1 MIFYLSELFSY
12 CSTLQIPMVCY
23 NTLMNK
29 QIDIA
34 IIGAGA
40 SGLMLSAL
48 LDSKNKVLI
57 DNNSKVGSKI
67 LISGGGKCNVTNG
80 KVKSTNYLGEQRFIR
95 NIIKRF
101 DQYDLLK
108 WLSAR
113 GLKPIVRTRNQYF
126 CENSAKELVDVFK
139 AEGSSKIYL
148 LDTKVQGVEKIENY
162 FEIRTSR
169 GTVIAQKVV
178 IASGGLSFPK
188 IGATSI
194 GYDIAKSFGHT
205 VNTLSAGLVGF
216 TVQPEQFFFKE
227 LSGIAIDVK
236 ITIDKKE
243 VEGALLFAHKGISG
257 PAVLDASLYWNK
269 GKISIDFLPDLSI
282 ESLKFSKKHISK
294 ILGLPNRVAK
304 RFLEALKVED
314 RSANKLSHQEWQKIE
329 ELKEY
334 SFAPA
339 GTFGYSKAE
348 VTKGGVATDE
358 IDASSM
364 MSKKVDNLYFLG
376 EVLDVT
382 GELGGYNFQW
392 AFSTAF
398 VCAKGLK

>member
-1 MIFYLSELFSY
+1 
-12 CSTLQIPMVCY
+12 
-23 NTLMNK
+23 MNK
-29 QIDIA
+29 QVDIA

-40 SGLMLSAL
+40 SGLMFSAL
-48 LDSKNKVLI
+48 LDNQNIVLI
-57 DNNSKVGSKI
+57 DNNSKIGSKI

-80 KVKSTNYLGEQRFIR
+80 KVKPTNYLGEQHFVRD
-95 NIIKRF
+95 IIKRF

-108 WLSAR
+108 WLSVR
-113 GLKPIVRTRNQYF
+113 GLKPISRTRNQYF
-126 CENSAKELVDVFK
+126 CEHSAKELLDVFK
-139 AEGSSKIYL
+139 AEASSKTYL
-148 LDTKVQGVEKIENY
+148 LNTKVQKVEKINAH
-162 FEIRTSR
+162 FEILTTK
-169 GTVIAQKVV
+169 GTVVAKKVIV
-178 IASGGLSFPK
+178 ASGGLSFPK

-205 VNTLSAGLVGF
+205 VTMLSAGLVGF
-216 TVQPEQFFFKE
+216 TVQPAQFFFKE
-227 LSGIAIDVK
+227 LSGIAINVK

-269 GKISIDFLPDLSI
+269 GKITIDFLPTLSI
-282 ESLKFSKKHISK
+282 ESLKSSKKNISK

-304 RFLEALKVED
+304 RFLEALNVED
-314 RSANKLSHQEWQKIE
+314 KSANKLSHQEWQKIE
-329 ELKEY
+329 ELKKY

-358 IDASSM
+358 VDASSM

-398 VCAKGLK
+398 VCAKGLN

>member
-1 MIFYLSELFSY
+1 M
-12 CSTLQIPMVCY
+12 
-23 NTLMNK
+23 
-29 QIDIA
+29 
-34 IIGAGA
+34 
-40 SGLMLSAL
+40 
-48 LDSKNKVLI
+48 
-57 DNNSKVGSKI
+57 
-67 LISGGGKCNVTNG
+67 
-80 KVKSTNYLGEQRFIR
+80 NYLGEQRFIR

-108 WLSAR
+108 WLSVR

-126 CENSAKELVDVFK
+126 CENSAKELLDVLK
-139 AEGSSKIYL
+139 SEGSSKTYL
-148 LDTKVQGVEKIENY
+148 LNTKVQTVDKNDTH
-162 FEIRTSR
+162 FEIRTSN
-169 GTVIAQKVV
+169 GTVVAKKLIV
-178 IASGGLSFPK
+178 ASGGLSFPK

-269 GKISIDFLPDLSI
+269 GKISIDFLPTIRL
-282 ESLKFSKKHISK
+282 ESLKSSKKNISK

-304 RFLEALKVED
+304 RFLEALNIED
-314 RSANKLSHQEWQKIE
+314 KSANRLSHQEWQKIE
-329 ELKEY
+329 ELKKY

-364 MSKKVDNLYFLG
+364 MSKKVENLYFLG

-398 VCAKGLK
+398 VCAKGLN